1 VMRGQHGERGS
12 TSVVETVLIAP
23 VLFAIVMMIVQF
35 ALVAHARSVAEAAAQ
50 EGASAGRAVGGNSEA
65 ARARADRYISSLGPR
80 MLADRRV
87 DVEVTDESVTVTVR
101 GDVVSLVPWVT
112 PSIAET
118 ASGPRERYVPP
129 EP

>member
-1 VMRGQHGERGS
+1 MFGPRRERGS

-50 EGASAGRAVGGNSEA
+50 EGASAGRAVGGTSA
-65 ARARADRYISSLGPR
+65 DARARADRYVASLGPR

-87 DVEVTDESVTVTVR
+87 DVEMTAESVTVTVR
-101 GDVVSLVPWVT
+101 GNVVSLVPWVT
-112 PSIAET
+112 PSIAEA
-118 ASGPRERYVPP
+118 ASGPRERFVPP